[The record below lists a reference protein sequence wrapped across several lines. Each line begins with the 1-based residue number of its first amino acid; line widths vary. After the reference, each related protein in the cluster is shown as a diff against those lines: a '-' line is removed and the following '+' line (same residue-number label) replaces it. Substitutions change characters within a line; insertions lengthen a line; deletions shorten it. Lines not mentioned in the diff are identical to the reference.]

1 MRFRLLACATILGF
15 SAMLAGCAK
24 FPAGSTPTTVREMS
38 FTIEFRGPINDND
51 WYFVPIDNTGGGLG
65 PVPVFPGIVVGQGW
79 VTGSA
84 THYVQY
90 HQRQYTVFRI
100 TSLEPFL
107 SEPIGAPV
115 RSTVPATGGKTLQFT
130 IDLNAISATGDSVDF
145 NIITTDRPFDN
156 IRLLDGLGR
165 TGTEFV
171 NVDILTNRTITNSEG
186 ISPETSGDVL
196 DQNRNIQ
203 PSNSQTDPLDITDWS
218 VTLNV

>member
-1 MRFRLLACATILGF
+1 MRFRLVVCAIIVGF
-15 SAMLAGCAK
+15 SAMIIGCAK

-38 FTIEFRGPINDND
+38 FTIELNGPINDND

-65 PVPVFPGIVVGQGW
+65 PVPVFPGIIVGEGW

-100 TSLEPFL
+100 TSLQPFL
-107 SEPIGAPV
+107 SEPIGSPV
-115 RSTVPATGGKTLQFT
+115 RSTIPETGSKTLQFT
-130 IDLNAISATGDSVDF
+130 IDLNAIAATADSVDF
-145 NIITTDRPFDN
+145 NIITTDQPFASV
-156 IRLLDGLGR
+156 RLLDGLGR

-171 NVDILTNRTITNSEG
+171 NVDIMTNRTITNSEG
-186 ISPETSGDVL
+186 IAPETSGDVL

-203 PSNSQTDPLDITDWS
+203 PSNDQTDPLDITDWS